1 MARNTRTVRA
11 AVWYCGLP
19 LCIAAAAIGLLIAA
33 PTVRRAYEPCRV
45 WSCDTGAQLV
55 PVDIGDGRLWVDAS
69 CDDTSR
75 AVLRLLDRGDGPGTY
90 RASMCNPDA
99 TMVSELVEVSPGLNS
114 TRLRM
119 YAVADDTA
127 VVSAWYD
134 AIPGWTGFVLGGIAF
149 AGLAIAG
156 AVSGVAANGR
166 ILPDGEDEAA
176 YTEKGDGD
184 VGRRWKCVAL
194 WACGVALLWLAAAT
208 TTAAFASTFLSPSG
222 GRMCE
227 TTTCIVT
234 GPPTTHAARYYA
246 QCGPLR
252 RASLASPRSLHD
264 GDVVR
269 ASQCPGDM
277 LQAGPVPGTRGFF
290 EVPAGAEIDDNGVPV
305 FHPHLLGWTDAPA
318 FGTTVILAPALVAL
332 AIFMTVVTISWCW
345 RAKDDDSRALEYVL
359 EHGYTRAYK
368 RYEDAKNARLEEVC
382 AGCSGGPMPWEVGD
396 QFYWTITAT
405 RAGGTVRFEG
415 YATADD
421 VFGADSLV
429 SRGLGRRID
438 PLAGDEKVEVCVDS
452 DEKAPMATE
461 A

>member
-1 MARNTRTVRA
+1 MARNSRTVRA

-222 GRMCE
+222 SRMCE

-269 ASQCPGDM
+269 ASQCPDGM
-277 LQAGPVPGTRGFF
+277 LEAGPTPGTRIFY
-290 EVPAGAEIDDNGVPV
+290 EVPTDAEIDDNDVPV
-305 FHPHLLGWTDAPA
+305 SPSFSLGRDDTPV
-318 FGTTVILAPALVAL
+318 FGTMVVLAPTLVTL
-332 AIFMTVVTISWCW
+332 AICMTVVTISWCW

-368 RYEDAKNARLEEVC
+368 RYEDAKNSRLEEVC

-405 RAGGTVRFEG
+405 RGGRSVRFEG

-438 PLAGDEKVEVCVDS
+438 PPARDEKVEVCVDS